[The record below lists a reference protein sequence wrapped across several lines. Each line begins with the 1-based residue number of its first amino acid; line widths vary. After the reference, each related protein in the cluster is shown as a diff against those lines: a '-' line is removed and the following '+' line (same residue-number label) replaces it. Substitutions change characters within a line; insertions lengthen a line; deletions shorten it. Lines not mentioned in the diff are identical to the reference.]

1 MKEYAATVLKKIKS
15 TFSEWGE
22 RFSKWLNKKINYL
35 VVAHFLINKETQDE
49 SDLIIERAIADNR
62 LQELESKIDELTDQV
77 DKIQLKKD
85 RKSRLDY
92 VQGRIQSIN
101 DNIKHLI
108 EQKEPLVIERD
119 ILHKKIKGYYQG
131 L

>member
-1 MKEYAATVLKKIKS
+1 MKEYVATVRKKIEN

-22 RFSKWLNKKINYL
+22 GFSKWLNKKINYF

-49 SDLIIERAIADNR
+49 SDLIIERALADNR
-62 LQELESKIDELTDQV
+62 LQELESKIDELTDEV

-92 VQGRIQSIN
+92 LQGRIQSIN
-101 DNIKHLI
+101 ENTKHLI

>member
-1 MKEYAATVLKKIKS
+1 M
-15 TFSEWGE
+15 
-22 RFSKWLNKKINYL
+22 
-35 VVAHFLINKETQDE
+35 
-49 SDLIIERAIADNR
+49 IIERAIADNR
-62 LQELESKIDELTDQV
+62 LQELESKIDELPDQV

>member
-1 MKEYAATVLKKIKS
+1 MKEYVAIARKKIKDA
-15 TFSEWGE
+15 FSEWGE
-22 RFSKWLNKKINYL
+22 RFSKWLNKKVNYL
-35 VVAHFLINKETQDE
+35 IVAHFLINKGSQDE

-62 LQELESKIDELTDQV
+62 LQDLEDKIGELTDEV

-101 DNIKHLI
+101 DNVKHLTD
-108 EQKEPLVIERD
+108 QKEPLVIERD
-119 ILHKKIKGYYQG
+119 ILHKKIKGHYQG